1 MEIITSRNNPKVQF
15 AASLKDKKTRKESGI
30 FYFEGKK
37 LFLEAVS
44 KSVPLVSVFCTESN
58 LKTVEKALSEKKD
71 IAVYMVNDSV
81 YSKLTDEKA
90 PEGIFCL
97 AKTIDKY
104 HNFATIYIPEK
115 IMGQNPPS
123 RMMLCSLRDPGN
135 LGTVIRAC
143 AAFGCDELILTDDC
157 ADIYNAKTVRAS
169 MGMLFNLK
177 IRTISD
183 PIQTIEHLKTSGQK
197 VLATAL
203 HHDSLSLFDITK
215 PEKACFVIGNEGHG
229 LSEEIIN
236 ACSGSVI
243 IPMQPGTES
252 LNASIAAS
260 ILLYEQFRGKHS
272 I

>member
-15 AASLKDKKTRKESGI
+15 AASLKDKKARKEAGI
-30 FYFEGKK
+30 FYFEGRK
-37 LFLEAVS
+37 LFLEAIS

-58 LKTVEKALSEKKD
+58 LKTVEEALPKQND
-71 IAVYMVNDSV
+71 VAVYMVNDSV
-81 YSKLTDEKA
+81 YGKLTDEKA

-104 HNFATIYIPEK
+104 HNFSTIYIPEK
-115 IMGQNPPS
+115 NGGQNPPS

-143 AAFGCDELILTDDC
+143 AAFGCDELILTEDC

-177 IRTISD
+177 IRTVSD
-183 PIQTIEHLKTSGQK
+183 PIKTVECLKASGQS
-197 VLATAL
+197 VLAAAL
-203 HHDSLSLFDITK
+203 HHDSLSLFSVK
-215 PEKACFVIGNEGHG
+215 EPEKACFIIGNEGHG
-229 LSEEIIN
+229 LSDEIID

-260 ILLYEQFRGKHS
+260 ILLYEQFRGKQTF
-272 I
+272 